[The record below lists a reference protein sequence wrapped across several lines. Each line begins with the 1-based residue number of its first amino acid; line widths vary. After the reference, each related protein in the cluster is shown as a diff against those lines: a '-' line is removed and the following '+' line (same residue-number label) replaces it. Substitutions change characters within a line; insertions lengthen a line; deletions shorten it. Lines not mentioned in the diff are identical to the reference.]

1 MNEPIELENNKDY
14 ESLIKSIESVVSSA
28 KDKIANTINDTMVET
43 YWNIGKYIIEFEQKG
58 KIKAEY
64 GKQLLVRLSKDL
76 KLRLG
81 KGFSRSNL
89 YNMRKLYELYP
100 IFQPLAGKLSWTNL
114 CEILTINDELERNFY
129 IAEASKEKWSK
140 RTLKRQMESGLFL
153 KLAVSKDKNQI
164 LALTKTGQ
172 EINEPK
178 DIIKSIY
185 TLDFLNIED
194 KVNYSESQLEEK
206 IIEKLEDFLLE
217 LGKGFTFVGRQ
228 YPIHIGNDF
237 YHADLVFYH
246 RILKC
251 FVIIDLKINKV
262 KHEDIRTNEYVYGI
276 FRYRRK

>member
-1 MNEPIELENNKDY
+1 
-14 ESLIKSIESVVSSA
+14 
-28 KDKIANTINDTMVET
+28 
-43 YWNIGKYIIEFEQKG
+43 
-58 KIKAEY
+58 
-64 GKQLLVRLSKDL
+64 
-76 KLRLG
+76 
-81 KGFSRSNL
+81 
-89 YNMRKLYELYP
+89 MRKLYELYP

-114 CEILTINDELERNFY
+114 CEILTISDELERNFY
-129 IAEASKEKWSK
+129 IVEASKEKWSK
-140 RTLKRQMESGLFL
+140 RTLKHQMESGLFL
-153 KLAVSKDKNQI
+153 KLAVSKDKNEI
-164 LALTKTGQ
+164 LDLAKIGQ

-194 KVNYSESQLEEK
+194 KTNYSENQLEEK

-276 FRYRRK
+276 FCNRGK

>member
-1 MNEPIELENNKDY
+1 MNESMEIENNKDY
-14 ESLIKSIESVVSSA
+14 ETLIRDIENLVSSS
-28 KDKIANTINDTMVET
+28 KSKIANTINDTMVET

-58 KIKAEY
+58 KLKAEY
-64 GKQLLVRLSKDL
+64 GKQLLLKLSKDL

-81 KGFSRSNL
+81 NGFSRSNL

-114 CEILTINDELERNFY
+114 CEILTISDELERKFY
-129 IAEASKEKWSK
+129 IEEASKEKWSK
-140 RTLKRQMESGLFL
+140 RTLRRQIESGLFL
-153 KLAVSKDKNQI
+153 KLAVSKDKNDI
-164 LALTKTGQ
+164 LELAKKGQ

-194 KVNYSESQLEEK
+194 KVNYSESLLEEK

-262 KHEDIRTNEYVYGI
+262 KHEDIRANEYVYGI
-276 FRYRRK
+276 FCYRGK

>member
-1 MNEPIELENNKDY
+1 MNEPIEIENNKDY
-14 ESLIKSIESVVSSA
+14 EDLIKSIENVVSNS
-28 KDKIANTINDTMVET
+28 KNKIANTINDTIVET

-81 KGFSRSNL
+81 KGYSRSNL

-114 CEILTINDELERNFY
+114 CEILTIDNELERNFY

-140 RTLKRQMESGLFL
+140 RMLQRQIENGLFL
-153 KLAVSKDKNQI
+153 KLAVSKDKNEI
-164 LALTKTGQ
+164 IALAKTGQ

-178 DIIKSIY
+178 DIIKNIY

-194 KVNYSESQLEEK
+194 KSNYSESQLEEK

-276 FRYRRK
+276 FCYRRK

>member
-1 MNEPIELENNKDY
+1 MNEPVEMKNNEDY
-14 ESLIKSIESVVSSA
+14 EILVKSIESIVSSS

-64 GKQLLVRLSKDL
+64 GKQLLLRLSKDL

-153 KLAVSKDKNQI
+153 KLAVAKDKNEI
-164 LALTKTGQ
+164 LTLAKAGQ

-185 TLDFLNIED
+185 TLDFLNIQD
-194 KVNYSESQLEEK
+194 NANYSESQLEEK

-262 KHEDIRTNEYVYGI
+262 KHEDIRTNEYVYGL
-276 FRYRRK
+276 FCYRRK

>member
-1 MNEPIELENNKDY
+1 MNEPVEIENSKDY
-14 ESLIKSIESVVSSA
+14 EALIKAIENVVSNS
-28 KDKIANTINDTMVET
+28 KSKIANAINNTMVET

-64 GKQLLVRLSKDL
+64 GKQLLLKLSKDL

-100 IFQPLAGKLSWTNL
+100 NFQPLAGKLSWTNL
-114 CEILTINDELERNFY
+114 CEVLTISDELERNFY
-129 IAEASKEKWSK
+129 IAEASKERWSK
-140 RTLKRQMESGLFL
+140 RTLQRQIESGLFL
-153 KLAVSKDKNQI
+153 KLAVSKDKKEI
-164 LALTKTGQ
+164 LELAKIGQ

-194 KVNYSESQLEEK
+194 KTNYSESQLEEK

-251 FVIIDLKINKV
+251 FVIIDLKINKI

-276 FRYRRK
+276 FCYRRK

>member
-1 MNEPIELENNKDY
+1 MNKPIKIEDDKDY
-14 ESLIKSIESVVSSA
+14 ELLINSIETVIANS
-28 KDKIANTINDTMVET
+28 KNKIANSINDTMVET
-43 YWNIGKYIIEFEQKG
+43 YWNVGKHIIEFEQKG
-58 KIKAEY
+58 NLKAEY
-64 GKQLLVRLSKDL
+64 GKQLLLKLSKDL
-76 KLRLG
+76 KLCLG

-89 YNMRKLYELYP
+89 YNMRKIYELYP

-114 CEILTINDELERNFY
+114 CEILTISDELERNFY
-129 IAEASKEKWSK
+129 IEEASKEKWSK
-140 RTLKRQMESGLFL
+140 RTLQRQMESGLFL
-153 KLAVSKDKNQI
+153 KLAISKDKNEI
-164 LALTKTGQ
+164 LALVKTEQ

-185 TLDFLNIED
+185 TLDFLNLVD
-194 KVNYSESQLEEK
+194 KTNYSENQLEEK
-206 IIEKLEDFLLE
+206 IIEKLEEFLLE

-262 KHEDIRTNEYVYGI
+262 KHEDIRTNEYVYGL
-276 FRYRRK
+276 FCYRRK

>member
-1 MNEPIELENNKDY
+1 
-14 ESLIKSIESVVSSA
+14 
-28 KDKIANTINDTMVET
+28 MVET

-58 KIKAEY
+58 NIKAEY

-81 KGFSRSNL
+81 KGYSRSNL
-89 YNMRKLYELYP
+89 YNMRKMYELYP

-114 CEILTINDELERNFY
+114 CEILTISDELERDFY

-140 RTLKRQMESGLFL
+140 RTLRRQIESGLFL
-153 KLAVSKDKNQI
+153 KLAVAKDKKEI
-164 LALTKTGQ
+164 LDLAKMGQ

-194 KVNYSESQLEEK
+194 KTDYSESQLEEK

-276 FRYRRK
+276 FCNRRK

>member
-1 MNEPIELENNKDY
+1 MNEIINSNDNYDKLISSIEEIVYNAK
-14 ESLIKSIESVVSSA
+14 SKVAKSINNA
-28 KDKIANTINDTMVET
+28 MVEA
-43 YWNIGKYIIEFEQKG
+43 YWNIGKYIIEYEQNG
-58 KIKAEY
+58 NIKAEY
-64 GKQLLVRLSKDL
+64 GKKLLLRLSKDL
-76 KLRLG
+76 TIRLG
-81 KGFSRSNL
+81 KGYSRSNL

-129 IAEASKEKWSK
+129 ITEASNQNWSK
-140 RTLKRQMESGLFL
+140 RMLQRQMESGLFL
-153 KLAVSKDKNQI
+153 KLAVSKDKNEI
-164 LALTKTGQ
+164 LALAENGQ

-178 DIIKSIY
+178 DIIKNIY
-185 TLDFLNIED
+185 TLDFLSIDD
-194 KVNYSESQLEEK
+194 KTNYSESQLEDK

-228 YPIHIGNDF
+228 YPIHIGNEF

-251 FVIIDLKINKV
+251 FVIIDLKINTV

-276 FRYRRK
+276 FRNRRK

>member
-1 MNEPIELENNKDY
+1 MNEPIEIENNKDY
-14 ESLIKSIESVVSSA
+14 EDLIKSIENVVSNS
-28 KDKIANTINDTMVET
+28 KNKIANTINDTIVET

-64 GKQLLVRLSKDL
+64 GKQLLVSLSKDL

-81 KGFSRSNL
+81 KGYSRSNL

-114 CEILTINDELERNFY
+114 CEILTIDNELERNFY

-140 RTLKRQMESGLFL
+140 RMLQRQIENGLFL
-153 KLAVSKDKNQI
+153 KLAVSKDKNEI
-164 LALTKTGQ
+164 IALAKTGQ

-178 DIIKSIY
+178 DIIKNIY

-194 KVNYSESQLEEK
+194 KSNYSESQLEEK

-276 FRYRRK
+276 FCYRRK

>member
-1 MNEPIELENNKDY
+1 MNEPIEIENNKDY
-14 ESLIKSIESVVSSA
+14 KKLIKSIENIVSSS
-28 KDKIANTINDTMVET
+28 KNKIANTINDTMIET

-58 KIKAEY
+58 NRKAEY

-76 KLRLG
+76 KLLLG

-100 IFQPLAGKLSWTNL
+100 NFQPLAGKLSWANL
-114 CEILTINDELERNFY
+114 CEILTISDELERNFY
-129 IAEASKEKWSK
+129 LAEASKENWSK
-140 RTLKRQMESGLFL
+140 RTLKRQIESGLFL
-153 KLAVSKDKNQI
+153 KLAISKDKKEI
-164 LALTKTGQ
+164 LTLVKEGQ
-172 EINEPK
+172 EINKPK

-185 TLDFLNIED
+185 TLDFLNLED
-194 KVNYSESQLEEK
+194 KTNYSENQLEEK
-206 IIEKLEDFLLE
+206 IIEKLEEFLLE

-262 KHEDIRTNEYVYGI
+262 KHEDIRTNEHVYGI
-276 FRYRRK
+276 FCYRRK

>member
-1 MNEPIELENNKDY
+1 
-14 ESLIKSIESVVSSA
+14 
-28 KDKIANTINDTMVET
+28 MV
-43 YWNIGKYIIEFEQKG
+43 YFLYK
-58 KIKAEY
+58 
-64 GKQLLVRLSKDL
+64 LSKDL
-76 KLRLG
+76 KLCLG
-81 KGFSRSNL
+81 KGYSRSNL

-114 CEILTINDELERNFY
+114 CEILTISDELGRNFY

-140 RTLKRQMESGLFL
+140 RTLQRQIESGLFL
-153 KLAVSKDKNQI
+153 KLAVSKDKDEI
-164 LALTKTGQ
+164 VALAKTGQ

-178 DIIKSIY
+178 DIIKNIY

-194 KVNYSESQLEEK
+194 KSNYSESQLEEK

-251 FVIIDLKINKV
+251 FVIIDLKINIV

-276 FRYRRK
+276 FCN

>member
-1 MNEPIELENNKDY
+1 MNEPIKIGNNKDY
-14 ESLIKSIESVVSSA
+14 EELIKSIESVVSNS
-28 KDKIANTINDTMVET
+28 KNKIANVINDTMVET
-43 YWNIGKYIIEFEQKG
+43 YWNIGKYIIQFEQKG

-81 KGFSRSNL
+81 KGYSRSNL

-114 CEILTINDELERNFY
+114 CEILTIDNELERNFY
-129 IAEASKEKWSK
+129 IEEASKEKWSK
-140 RTLKRQMESGLFL
+140 RTLQRQMESGLFL
-153 KLAVSKDKNQI
+153 KLATSKNKNEI
-164 LALTKTGQ
+164 LDLAKNGQ
-172 EINEPK
+172 EISEPK

-194 KVNYSESQLEEK
+194 KTNYSESQLEEK

-251 FVIIDLKINKV
+251 FVIIDLKINTV

-276 FRYRRK
+276 FCHRRK

>member
-1 MNEPIELENNKDY
+1 MNTPIKIEDNKDY
-14 ESLIKSIESVVSSA
+14 ELLINSIETVIANS
-28 KDKIANTINDTMVET
+28 KNKIASSINDTMVET
-43 YWNIGKYIIEFEQKG
+43 YWNVGKYIIEFEQKG
-58 KIKAEY
+58 NLKAEY
-64 GKQLLVRLSKDL
+64 GKQLLLKLSKDL
-76 KLRLG
+76 KLCLG

-89 YNMRKLYELYP
+89 YNMRKIYELYP

-114 CEILTINDELERNFY
+114 CEILTISDELERNFY
-129 IAEASKEKWSK
+129 IEEASKEKWSK
-140 RTLKRQMESGLFL
+140 RTLQRQMESGLFL
-153 KLAVSKDKNQI
+153 KLAISKDKNEI
-164 LALTKTGQ
+164 LALVKTEQ

-185 TLDFLNIED
+185 TLDFLNLVD
-194 KVNYSESQLEEK
+194 KTNYSENQLEEK
-206 IIEKLEDFLLE
+206 IIEKLEEFLLE

-262 KHEDIRTNEYVYGI
+262 KHEDIRTNEYVYGL
-276 FRYRRK
+276 FCYRRK

>member
-1 MNEPIELENNKDY
+1 MNEPIEIKNNKDY
-14 ESLIKSIESVVSSA
+14 EELIKSIENIVSSS
-28 KDKIANTINDTMVET
+28 KNKIANTINDTMVET

-58 KIKAEY
+58 NIKAEY

-81 KGFSRSNL
+81 KGYSRSNL
-89 YNMRKLYELYP
+89 YNMRKMYELYP

-114 CEILTINDELERNFY
+114 CEILTISDELERDFY
-129 IAEASKEKWSK
+129 IAEASKQKWSK
-140 RTLKRQMESGLFL
+140 RTLRRQIESGLFL
-153 KLAVSKDKNQI
+153 KLAVAKDKKEI
-164 LALTKTGQ
+164 LDLAKMGQ

-194 KVNYSESQLEEK
+194 KTNYSESQLEEK

-276 FRYRRK
+276 FCNRRK

>member
-1 MNEPIELENNKDY
+1 MKEPVEMKNNEDY
-14 ESLIKSIESVVSSA
+14 EILVKSIESIVSSS

-64 GKQLLVRLSKDL
+64 GKQLLLRLSKDL

-153 KLAVSKDKNQI
+153 KLAVSKDKNEI
-164 LALTKTGQ
+164 LTLAKAGQ

-185 TLDFLNIED
+185 TLDFLNIQD
-194 KVNYSESQLEEK
+194 NANYSESQLEEK

-262 KHEDIRTNEYVYGI
+262 KHEDIRTNEYVYGL
-276 FRYRRK
+276 FCYRRK

>member
-1 MNEPIELENNKDY
+1 MNTPIKIEDNKDY
-14 ESLIKSIESVVSSA
+14 ELLINSIETVIANS
-28 KDKIANTINDTMVET
+28 KNKIASSINDTMVET
-43 YWNIGKYIIEFEQKG
+43 YWNVGKYIIEFEQKG
-58 KIKAEY
+58 NLKAEY
-64 GKQLLVRLSKDL
+64 GKQLLLKLSKDL

-89 YNMRKLYELYP
+89 YNMRKIYELYP
-100 IFQPLAGKLSWTNL
+100 IFQQLAGKLTWTNF
-114 CEILTINDELERNFY
+114 CEILTISDELERNFY
-129 IAEASKEKWSK
+129 IEEASKEKWSK
-140 RTLKRQMESGLFL
+140 RTLQRQMESGLFL
-153 KLAVSKDKNQI
+153 KLAISKDKKEI
-164 LALTKTGQ
+164 LALVKTGQ

-185 TLDFLNIED
+185 TLDFLDLVD
-194 KVNYSESQLEEK
+194 KTNYSENQLEEK
-206 IIEKLEDFLLE
+206 IIGKLEEFLLE

-262 KHEDIRTNEYVYGI
+262 KHEDIRTNEYVYGL
-276 FRYRRK
+276 FCYRRK

>member
-1 MNEPIELENNKDY
+1 MNKPIENNKDY
-14 ESLIKSIESVVSSA
+14 EELIKSIENIVSRS
-28 KDKIANTINDTMVET
+28 KNKIANTINDTMVET

-64 GKQLLVRLSKDL
+64 GKKLLLKLSKDL

-81 KGFSRSNL
+81 KKYSRSNL

-114 CEILTINDELERNFY
+114 CEILTISDELERDFY

-140 RTLKRQMESGLFL
+140 RMLQRQIESGLFL
-153 KLAVSKDKNQI
+153 KLAVSKDKNEI
-164 LALTKTGQ
+164 VDLAKTGQ
-172 EINEPK
+172 VINEPK
-178 DIIKSIY
+178 DIIKNIY
-185 TLDFLNIED
+185 TLDFLDIED
-194 KVNYSESQLEEK
+194 KSNYSESQLEEK

-251 FVIIDLKINKV
+251 FVIC
-262 KHEDIRTNEYVYGI
+262 Y
-276 FRYRRK
+276 

>member
-1 MNEPIELENNKDY
+1 MNKSVEIEDNRDY
-14 ESLIKSIESVVSSA
+14 ETLVRNIENIVSGS
-28 KDKIANTINDTMVET
+28 KNKIANTINNTIVET

-58 KIKAEY
+58 NIKAEY
-64 GKQLLVRLSKDL
+64 GKQLLSKLSKDL

-81 KGFSRSNL
+81 KGYSRSNL

-114 CEILTINDELERNFY
+114 CEILTISDELERNFY
-129 IAEASKEKWSK
+129 VAEASKEKWSK
-140 RTLKRQMESGLFL
+140 RTLQRQIESGLFL
-153 KLAVSKDKNQI
+153 KIAVSKDKNKI
-164 LALTKTGQ
+164 LELAKMGQ

-194 KVNYSESQLEEK
+194 KTNYSENQLEEK

-276 FRYRRK
+276 FCYRRK

>member
-1 MNEPIELENNKDY
+1 MRI
-14 ESLIKSIESVVSSA
+14 
-28 KDKIANTINDTMVET
+28 
-43 YWNIGKYIIEFEQKG
+43 
-58 KIKAEY
+58 
-64 GKQLLVRLSKDL
+64 SKDL

-81 KGFSRSNL
+81 KGYSRSNL
-89 YNMRKLYELYP
+89 HNMRKLYELYP

-114 CEILTINDELERNFY
+114 CEILTISDELERNFY

-153 KLAVSKDKNQI
+153 KLAVSKDKNEI
-164 LALTKTGQ
+164 LDLAKIGQ

-194 KVNYSESQLEEK
+194 KTNYSENQLEDK

-276 FRYRRK
+276 FCYRRK

>member
-1 MNEPIELENNKDY
+1 
-14 ESLIKSIESVVSSA
+14 
-28 KDKIANTINDTMVET
+28 MVET

-58 KIKAEY
+58 NIKAEY

-81 KGFSRSNL
+81 KGYSRSNL
-89 YNMRKLYELYP
+89 YNMRKMYELYP

-114 CEILTINDELERNFY
+114 CEILTISDELERDFY

-140 RTLKRQMESGLFL
+140 RTLRCQIESGLFL
-153 KLAVSKDKNQI
+153 KLAVSKDKKEI
-164 LALTKTGQ
+164 LDLAKMGQ

-194 KVNYSESQLEEK
+194 KTDYSESQLEEK

-276 FRYRRK
+276 FCHRRK

>member
-1 MNEPIELENNKDY
+1 
-14 ESLIKSIESVVSSA
+14 
-28 KDKIANTINDTMVET
+28 MVET
-43 YWNIGKYIIEFEQKG
+43 YWNIGKYIVEFEQKG
-58 KIKAEY
+58 NIKAEY

-81 KGFSRSNL
+81 KGYSRSNL
-89 YNMRKLYELYP
+89 YNMRKMYELYP

-114 CEILTINDELERNFY
+114 CEILTISDELERDFY
-129 IAEASKEKWSK
+129 IAEASKQKWSK
-140 RTLKRQMESGLFL
+140 RTLRRQIESGLFL
-153 KLAVSKDKNQI
+153 KLAVAKDKKEI
-164 LALTKTGQ
+164 LDLAKMGQ

-194 KVNYSESQLEEK
+194 KTNYSESQLEEK

-276 FRYRRK
+276 FCYRRKRNR

>member
-1 MNEPIELENNKDY
+1 MNEIINSNDNYEKLIRSIEEMVYNAK
-14 ESLIKSIESVVSSA
+14 SKIAKSI
-28 KDKIANTINDTMVET
+28 NTTMVET
-43 YWNIGKYIIEFEQKG
+43 YWNIGKYIIEYEQNG
-58 KIKAEY
+58 NIKAEY
-64 GKQLLVRLSKDL
+64 GKKLLLRLSKDL
-76 KLRLG
+76 TIRLG
-81 KGFSRSNL
+81 KGYSRSNL

-129 IAEASKEKWSK
+129 ITEASNQNWSK
-140 RTLKRQMESGLFL
+140 KMLQRQMESGLFL
-153 KLAVSKDKNQI
+153 KLAVSKDKNEI
-164 LALTKTGQ
+164 LALAENGQ

-178 DIIKSIY
+178 DIIKNIY
-185 TLDFLNIED
+185 TLDFLSIDD
-194 KVNYSESQLEEK
+194 KTNYSESQLEDK

-228 YPIHIGNDF
+228 YPIHIGNEF

-251 FVIIDLKINKV
+251 FVIIDLKINTV

-276 FRYRRK
+276 FCNGRE

>member
-1 MNEPIELENNKDY
+1 MNESIGIENNKDY
-14 ESLIKSIESVVSSA
+14 EILIKSIENIVANS
-28 KDKIANTINDTMVET
+28 KNKIANTINDTMVET

-58 KIKAEY
+58 KMKAEY
-64 GKQLLVRLSKDL
+64 GKQLLERLSKDL

-81 KGFSRSNL
+81 KGYSRSNL
-89 YNMRKLYELYP
+89 YKKRKIYELYP
-100 IFQPLAGKLSWTNL
+100 IFQQLAGKLSWTNL
-114 CEILTINDELERNFY
+114 CEILTISDELERNFY
-129 IAEASKEKWSK
+129 ITEASKEKWSK
-140 RTLKRQMESGLFL
+140 RTLQRQIDSGLFL
-153 KLAVSKDKNQI
+153 KLAVSKNKNEI
-164 LALTKTGQ
+164 LSLAKTGQ

-194 KVNYSESQLEEK
+194 KTNYSESQLEEK
-206 IIEKLEDFLLE
+206 IIEKLEYFLLE

-276 FRYRRK
+276 FCHGRK

>member
-1 MNEPIELENNKDY
+1 MNEPVKIENNKDY
-14 ESLIKSIESVVSSA
+14 EDLIKSIENVVSNS
-28 KDKIANTINDTMVET
+28 KNKIANTINDTIVET

-81 KGFSRSNL
+81 KGYSRSNL

-114 CEILTINDELERNFY
+114 CEILTIDNELERNFY

-140 RTLKRQMESGLFL
+140 RMLQRQIENGLFL
-153 KLAVSKDKNQI
+153 KLAVSKDKNEI
-164 LALTKTGQ
+164 LALAKTGQ

-178 DIIKSIY
+178 DIIKNIY
-185 TLDFLNIED
+185 TLDFLNMED
-194 KVNYSESQLEEK
+194 KSNYSESQLEEK

-262 KHEDIRTNEYVYGI
+262 RHEDIRTNEYVYGI
-276 FRYRRK
+276 FCYRRK